1 MAFFIQ
7 EAHNQMI
14 QDYFTDAEIADELGI
29 DMDMVRD
36 LLDGKGEWQTSD
48 IDKLL
53 DRLAKTS
60 GLNKK

>member
-1 MAFFIQ
+1 
-7 EAHNQMI
+7 MI

-29 DMDMVRD
+29 DMGMVRD

-53 DRLAKTS
+53 DRLAKTT